1 MNALLDS
8 TTSAQTLAVDIL
20 ALARAE
26 LHRRLVSG
34 ESNHVDEEEYLIPR
48 WEALLPDGSD
58 DAIAEMLVEAVG
70 YVSSQRV
77 RMRPSNPAYRHKT
90 TPNCDWADR
99 ILEALHDSPAG
110 AVHRSI
116 VATLHDR
123 KENGRS
129 TPVVGC
135 FAPIHSCFST
145 YRWQRWGACFLAFK
159 FSQGDMFVDYV
170 VVSAGDAMGY
180 AARYPRVL
188 AQIAVG

>member
-8 TTSAQTLAVDIL
+8 ATSAQTLAVDIL

-48 WEALLPDGSD
+48 WEALLLDGSD
-58 DAIAEMLVEAVG
+58 EAIAEMLVEAVG

-99 ILEALHDSPAG
+99 ILEALTESAAG
-110 AVHRSI
+110 DVHRSI
-116 VATLHDR
+116 VAMLHDR
-123 KENGRS
+123 VENGRS

-135 FAPIHSCFST
+135 FAPIHSAYSA
-145 YRWQRWGACFLAFK
+145 YRWECWGSYCLAFK
-159 FSQGDMFVDYV
+159 FSHGDMFVDYV
-170 VVSAGDAMGY
+170 VVSEADARAY
-180 AARYPRVL
+180 AQRYPRVL
-188 AQIAVG
+188 DQISGG